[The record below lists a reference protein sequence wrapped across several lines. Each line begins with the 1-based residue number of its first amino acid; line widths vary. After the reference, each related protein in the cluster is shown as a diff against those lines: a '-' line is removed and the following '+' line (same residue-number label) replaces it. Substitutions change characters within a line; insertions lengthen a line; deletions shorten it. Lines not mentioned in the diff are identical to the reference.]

1 MHNLSL
7 SGICTLSTLPPGFHD
22 RRRIASRQMRSV
34 ASQDLPSHETAHR
47 ITIRPMRDSDLSF
60 VRRGLSETNW
70 QDIPEDQKRFLNR
83 AECDKRIFADFERY
97 LNTERFKFGVF
108 IAVPDDER
116 PVGYVSVGEL
126 ANPAV
131 GLPLGSVLDFWV
143 TREFRDRG
151 IGTMLLDHA
160 LAHIHAQ
167 EYTHASILVSASN
180 EKAIR
185 MYEKRGFYRDRITM
199 VKPLRPDYD
208 L

>member
-7 SGICTLSTLPPGFHD
+7 SGICTVSTLPPGLHN
-22 RRRIASRQMRSV
+22 RRGIASRPREVPMVKTS
-34 ASQDLPSHETAHR
+34 PETSHT
-47 ITIRPMRDSDLSF
+47 ISIRPMQDSDLAF

-70 QDIPEDQKRFLNR
+70 QDIPEDQKRLLDK

-97 LNTERFKFGVF
+97 LNTERFKFRVF
-108 IAVPDDER
+108 IAVSDDER

-143 TREFRDRG
+143 APELRDKG

-160 LAHIHAQ
+160 LVHIHAQ
-167 EYTHASILVSASN
+167 GYTHASILVSASN

-185 MYEKRGFYRDRITM
+185 MYERRGFRPDRITM
-199 VKPLRPDYD
+199 VKMLEP
-208 L
+208 